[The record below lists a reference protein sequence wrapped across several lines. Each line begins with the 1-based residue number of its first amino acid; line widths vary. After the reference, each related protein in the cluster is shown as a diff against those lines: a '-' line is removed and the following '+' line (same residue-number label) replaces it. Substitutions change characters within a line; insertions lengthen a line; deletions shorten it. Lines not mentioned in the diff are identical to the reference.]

1 MSKGLQTHKKAP
13 FSYCI
18 LSSRFQFSSTGI
30 DMILIFFFFWLGP
43 LHSKMFYHNV
53 RGLHFCLKLYNL
65 SKNFFTI
72 M

>member
-30 DMILIFFFFWLGP
+30 DMILIFFFFLAGS
-43 LHSKMFYHNV
+43 LA
-53 RGLHFCLKLYNL
+53 L
-65 SKNFFTI
+65 
-72 M
+72 